1 MRMTDAAELIVQSD
15 SLLYQNEHQS
25 IIENIFCLRGLL
37 QGCEDTLVSDKPLIQ
52 PYLGNTQEFAQNN
65 SILYLYP
72 NSNVLT
78 AWNIYDISGNLVGI
92 YILSVE
98 TDSEDF
104 SFKIIKY

>member
-1 MRMTDAAELIVQSD
+1 M
-15 SLLYQNEHQS
+15 
-25 IIENIFCLRGLL
+25 
-37 QGCEDTLVSDKPLIQ
+37 K
-52 PYLGNTQEFAQNN
+52 EFAQNN

-78 AWNIYDISGNLVGI
+78 AWNIYDISGNLVGGELLETGELPFYIIDIQSLTAGI